1 MKDSL
6 LHIIRGQFL
15 INQDALKT
23 WKFILFLS
31 ALAMIMISSAHR
43 LDKKVHRIAALSE
56 EVKQLKSQFKFRQNN
71 KKKKSKNTNPKI
83 CSSRCPKKETQLF
96 LLSKSLSCKFTS
108 RHL

>member
-43 LDKKVHRIAALSE
+43 LDKKVHRVAALSE
-56 EVKQLKSQFKFRQNN
+56 EVKQLKSQFVAGRMALMNAKME
-71 KKKKSKNTNPKI
+71 TKI
-83 CSSRCPKKETQLF
+83 IKAMGNRGLFPSEVPPKKIIIASNG
-96 LLSKSLSCKFTS
+96 SKDE
-108 RHL
+108 

>member
-6 LHIIRGQFL
+6 LQIIRGQFL

-43 LDKKVHRIAALSE
+43 VDKKVHKIAALSE
-56 EVKQLKSQFKFRQNN
+56 EVKQLKSQFVAGRMALMNAKME
-71 KKKKSKNTNPKI
+71 TKI
-83 CSSRCPKKETQLF
+83 IKAMGNRGLFPSEVPPKKIIIASNT
-96 LLSKSLSCKFTS
+96 SKDE
-108 RHL
+108 

>member
-15 INQDALKT
+15 INQDALKN

-56 EVKQLKSQFKFRQNN
+56 EVKQLKSQFVAGRMALMNAKME
-71 KKKKSKNTNPKI
+71 TKI
-83 CSSRCPKKETQLF
+83 IKAMGNRGLFPSEVPPKKIIIASNG
-96 LLSKSLSCKFTS
+96 SKDE
-108 RHL
+108 